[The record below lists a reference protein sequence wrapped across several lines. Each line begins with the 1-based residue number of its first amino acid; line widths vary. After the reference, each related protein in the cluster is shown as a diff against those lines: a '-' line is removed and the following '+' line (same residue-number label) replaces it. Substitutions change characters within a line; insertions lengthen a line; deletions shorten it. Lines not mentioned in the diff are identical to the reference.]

1 MVPFVQLAQLYQIRL
16 SVLLGSIV
24 PWEVLNLNPVL
35 QDHLQ
40 IRRVEISVIPA
51 QRDFTVSL

>member
-1 MVPFVQLAQLYQIRL
+1 MVPFVQLAQLYQTRL
-16 SVLLGSIV
+16 SVLLGSNV
-24 PWEVLNLNPVL
+24 PWEVLNLNPVQ

-40 IRRVEISVIPA
+40 IRQVEISVIPA

>member
-1 MVPFVQLAQLYQIRL
+1 MVPFVQLAQLYQTRL
-16 SVLLGSIV
+16 SVLLGSNV

-40 IRRVEISVIPA
+40 IRPVEISVIPA

>member
-1 MVPFVQLAQLYQIRL
+1 MVPFVQLAQLCQTRL

-40 IRRVEISVIPA
+40 IRQVEISVIPA

>member
-1 MVPFVQLAQLYQIRL
+1 MAPFVELAQLYQTHL

-40 IRRVEISVIPA
+40 IRQVEISVIPA

>member
-1 MVPFVQLAQLYQIRL
+1 MAPFVELAQLYQTRL

-24 PWEVLNLNPVL
+24 PLEVLNLNPVL

-40 IRRVEISVIPA
+40 IRQVEISVIPA

>member
-1 MVPFVQLAQLYQIRL
+1 MVPFVQLAQLYQTRL

-40 IRRVEISVIPA
+40 IRQVEISVIPA